1 MDVLTYSPGQVVV
14 SICGYIVDGWSN
26 ISVAFNSPV
35 FRQVRGIRGKN
46 TRIRNKD
53 TSATVRISLIQSSVA
68 NDVLTNL
75 LSEDRNSGAS
85 RLDITIKDNSGTG
98 LFASSTA
105 YIEGF
110 PEMGY
115 SASQSERV
123 WTVLCDASSNVT
135 VGGNAEQGVDFASMA
150 GAVISKIF

>member
-1 MDVLTYSPGQVVV
+1 MDVLTYSPGQVVISV
-14 SICGYIVDGWSN
+14 CGYIVEGWSN
-26 ISVAFNSPV
+26 ISVTFNSPV
-35 FRQVRGIRGKN
+35 FKQIRGIRGKN
-46 TRIRNKD
+46 TRVRNKD

-75 LSEDRNSGAS
+75 LQEDQNSGAS

-98 LFASSTA
+98 LFSSATA

-110 PEMGY
+110 PETSY

-123 WTVLCDASSNVT
+123 WTVLCDASSNIR
-135 VGGNAEQGVDFASMA
+135 VGGNAEQGVDFTSMA
-150 GAVISKIF
+150 GGLASKIF